1 MEKYNGNQKGF
12 IYASCDAKNQEEVFS
27 NYLEPLAKDGVSF
40 WWADGFD
47 SKEEKTLARA
57 GALLLFLTKDYVKE
71 SKLRDAVAAAVRNDK
86 PIMSVYL
93 EDVELDA
100 GLSMQLE
107 SQQALFRSRYKSDEE
122 FTEALGKAAI
132 FDRIE
137 VSEQQKGRQKS
148 RSIIAIAA
156 AVVAVLVLAIVIRPM
171 LGSKANADTM
181 EALGLQGLSKE
192 ELESIEELRIVG
204 TEIVKDDVE
213 AEYEEG
219 NTDRIL
225 VIDPE
230 SDEVISTV
238 AHGDI
243 SDLSGIEQMKNLRI
257 LRLDGQQIEDITPIL
272 ELENLEYLTLAC
284 NPVSSLDGLEN
295 LNNLKRLDVAYT
307 NIEELPDG
315 MSVEDYRANGSELRK
330 IPDFGGI
337 EDIFFS
343 AGDADHVSDVSNIGS
358 AASYVHLH
366 IDCADAPADQINEG
380 LKGIPVSDE
389 LGLCDIQINS
399 LQELDGIDTEN
410 LTGLHLGGS
419 SIRSLDGIE
428 HFEGIEELILEYC
441 DGLTDLSQVNR
452 LQSLKKLRISSDME
466 GMADAVDDRI
476 EIEIVD

>member
-1 MEKYNGNQKGF
+1 MEKYSGNHKGF
-12 IYASCDAKNQEEVFS
+12 IYASCAAKDQEKVFS
-27 NYLEPLAKDGVSF
+27 KYLEPLAKDGVNF

-47 SKEEKTLARA
+47 AKEEKILARA
-57 GALLLFLTKDYVKE
+57 GALLLFLTKDYAKE

-86 PIMSVYL
+86 PILSVYL

-107 SQQALFRSRYKSDEE
+107 SQQALFRNKYGSDEE
-122 FTEALGKAAI
+122 FIEALGKSAI
-132 FDRIE
+132 FGRIE

-156 AVVAVLVLAIVIRPM
+156 ALVAVLVLAMVIRPM

-204 TEIVKDDVE
+204 TEIVDDDVE

-219 NTDRIL
+219 NIDRIL
-225 VIDPE
+225 VIDTE

-272 ELENLEYLTLAC
+272 ELENLEFLSLAC

-295 LNNLKRLDVAYT
+295 LKNLKRLDVAYT
-307 NIEELPDG
+307 NVEKLPDG

-330 IPDFGGI
+330 IPDFGGL
-337 EDIFFS
+337 EDIYFS
-343 AGDADHVSDVSNIGS
+343 ASDADRVSDVSNIGS

-366 IDCADAPADQINEG
+366 IDCMDAPADQINAG
-380 LKGIPVSDE
+380 LKGIPIE
-389 LGLCDIQINS
+389 EHLGLCDIQIDS
-399 LQELDGIDTEN
+399 LEELADIDVEN
-410 LTGLHLGGS
+410 LYELHLGGS
-419 SIRSLDGIE
+419 SVRSLDGIE

-441 DGLTDLSQVNR
+441 GGLTDLSQVNR

-466 GMADAVDDRI
+466 SLADGVDDRI